1 MQCFMYYEADS
12 YWWDIFCI
20 IKNLLIY
27 MHSSWEEAEEKNLVE
42 QYSLIF
48 RGFEGLQEL
57 KKRKKKK
64 HTKKTS
70 LISYA
75 GRVDAP

>member
-1 MQCFMYYEADS
+1 
-12 YWWDIFCI
+12 
-20 IKNLLIY
+20 

-64 HTKKTS
+64 THKKTS

-75 GRVDAP
+75 GRVDAPWDMLFAEPLWHVWF